1 MELSNYLPL
10 IMLLVFSAMSW
21 RVWKSESN
29 DQKVLMICM
38 GWAGI
43 AVLSFVGSIIL
54 FVVAG
59 GIIVPAILFTLSPVA
74 AYVANQ
80 FKNVQRT

>member
-1 MELSNYLPL
+1 MELSNYLPF

-43 AVLSFVGSIIL
+43 AVLSLVGSIIL
-54 FVVAG
+54 FVAG
-59 GIIVPAILFTLSPVA
+59 GIFVPTILFTLSPVA

>member
-1 MELSNYLPL
+1 MELSNYLPF

-21 RVWKSESN
+21 RVWKLESN

-43 AVLSFVGSIIL
+43 AVLSLVGSIIL
-54 FVVAG
+54 FVAG
-59 GIIVPAILFTLSPVA
+59 GIIVPTILFTLSPVA